1 MATEAA
7 TLSLRGISGK
17 GLGAPV
23 LLVMM
28 LAMVIIP
35 LPPIALDMFFT
46 FNITLSLVVLM
57 VTIYALRPLDFGIF
71 PTVLLVTT
79 LLRLA
84 LNVASTRVVL
94 LNGHTGTG
102 AAGKV
107 IESFGE
113 FVVGGN
119 YAVGLVVFAILVIIN
134 FVVVTKGAGR
144 VSEVSARFTLDAM
157 PGKQMAID
165 ADMNA
170 GLITQ
175 DEARTRRE
183 EIGREADFYGA
194 MDGASKFV
202 RGDAIAGILIL
213 FINIVG
219 GLAIGTLQFDLPISD
234 ALHNY
239 TLLTIGDGLVA
250 QIPSLVLSSATAIIV
265 TRVSSKQKMSDQVF
279 EQLFGN
285 PMVLAVSGGIIGF
298 MGLIPGMPN
307 LAFLS
312 LAAAAGT
319 GAWFTW
325 KRQQQELL
333 PAEGP
338 SEAESTPPEA
348 RDLSWDDVGPV
359 DIIGLEVGYRLIPLV
374 DRAQGG
380 QMMDRIKGVRKKL
393 SQELGFLVQPVHIR
407 DNLELSPNAYR
418 ILLMGVPV
426 GEAEIYPD
434 RDLAINPGR
443 VFGTIQGIETRDP
456 AFGLEAIWILP
467 SERDNARTLGYT
479 VVDASTVVATHLSEL
494 LQSHAHELI
503 GHEEVQQLLDVLA
516 KAAPKL
522 VEDLVPKTLS
532 IGVVLKVLQN
542 LLEERIPIRD
552 MRTIAEALAE
562 TGPRSQDPGALT
574 AAVRV
579 ALGRSIIQHI
589 NGMGSEVPVITL
601 DPSLEQILQSSIQAV
616 SEGGAGIE
624 PGLAE
629 RMHRSL
635 AESAHRQ
642 EAAGQAAILLV
653 SPPLRPWLA
662 RLVRHSIPALQV
674 LGYNEIPDNKQIKVV
689 ANIGTEA
696 PSLGV
701 EQNGSLTG

>member
-1 MATEAA
+1 
-7 TLSLRGISGK
+7 
-17 GLGAPV
+17 
-23 LLVMM
+23 
-28 LAMVIIP
+28 
-35 LPPIALDMFFT
+35 
-46 FNITLSLVVLM
+46 
-57 VTIYALRPLDFGIF
+57 VTIYAIRPLDFGIF
-71 PTVLLVTT
+71 PTVLLITT

-94 LNGHTGTG
+94 LNGHTGT
-102 AAGKV
+102 ASAGKV

-144 VSEVSARFTLDAM
+144 VAEVSARFTLDAM

-165 ADMNA
+165 ADLNS

-183 EIGREADFYGA
+183 EIGQEADFYGA

-213 FINIVG
+213 FINIIG
-219 GLAIGTLQFDLPISD
+219 GLAIGTLQFDLPIAD
-234 ALHNY
+234 AMRNY

-265 TRVSSKQKMSDQVF
+265 TRVSSKQKMGDQVID
-279 EQLFGN
+279 QLFGN
-285 PMVLAVSGGIIGF
+285 PMVLAISGGIIGF
-298 MGLIPGMPN
+298 LGLIPGMPN
-307 LAFLS
+307 FAFLT
-312 LAAAAGT
+312 LAAAAGV
-319 GAWFTW
+319 GAWFSW
-325 KRQQQELL
+325 QRQQQELL
-333 PAEGP
+333 PAEEP
-338 SEAESTPPEA
+338 SEVDAVPQEA
-348 RDLSWDDVGPV
+348 KDLSWDDVGPV

-374 DRAQGG
+374 DRSQGG

-407 DNLELSPNAYR
+407 DNLELVPNAYR
-418 ILLMGVPV
+418 IMLMGVPV
-426 GEAEIYPD
+426 GESEIYPD

-443 VFGTIQGIETRDP
+443 VFGTVQGVEVHDP
-456 AFGLEAIWILP
+456 AFGLEAVWIQP
-467 SERDNARTLGYT
+467 SERDNAQTLGYT

-494 LQSHAHELI
+494 LQGHAHELI
-503 GHEEVQQLLDVLA
+503 GHEEVQQLLDVLSRS
-516 KAAPKL
+516 APKL
-522 VEDLVPKTLS
+522 VEDLVPGTLS

-542 LLEERIPIRD
+542 LLEERIPVRD
-552 MRTIAEALAE
+552 MRTIAETLAE
-562 TGPRSQDPGALT
+562 TGSRSQDPGALT
-574 AAVRV
+574 AAARV

-589 NGMGSEVPVITL
+589 NGMGPEVQVITL
-601 DPSLEQILQSSIQAV
+601 DPSLEQILLTSIQAV

-629 RMHRSL
+629 RMHQSL
-635 AESAHRQ
+635 AESARRQ
-642 EAAGQAAILLV
+642 EAAGQAPVLLV
-653 SPPLRPWLA
+653 TPAIRPWLA
-662 RLVRHSIPALQV
+662 KLVRHSIPGLQV
-674 LGYNEIPDNKQIKVV
+674 LAYNEIPDNKQIKVV
-689 ANIGTEA
+689 ANIGTET

-701 EQNGSLTG
+701 EQNGGTAA